1 MKRIFHK
8 VICGFLYVLLC
19 VSLSGC
25 AIGEYSVFDFYL
37 DENGNQ
43 RFMLFGKHGANGDEE
58 EIENKRSEIVDNI
71 QESENSE
78 NVGNDIQ
85 DNDDSVNS
93 IIGTS
98 LKRGWTSSDNSILKG
113 RDVAVKEDSILFSIN
128 LGQEKEITISY
139 DILLDDGEYQLVYVG
154 PDGTEQILQDGK
166 IIQSEEKILF
176 TQGQNEI
183 AILSNNAVFKD
194 IDITITGIEV
204 SDFK

>member
-85 DNDDSVNS
+85 DNDYSVNS

-154 PDGTEQILQDGK
+154 PDGTEQILQDSK

-183 AILSNNAVFKD
+183 AILSINAVFKD

>member
-8 VICGFLYVLLC
+8 VICVFWGVLLC

-25 AIGEYSVFDFYL
+25 TIGEYSVFDFYL

-58 EIENKRSEIVDNI
+58 EIENESSEIVDNM

-98 LKRGWTSSDNSILKG
+98 LKRGWTSSDNFILKG

-154 PDGTEQILQDGK
+154 PDGTEQILQDSK

-183 AILSNNAVFKD
+183 AILSKNAVFKD